1 MHSFACDF
9 LGIFAISVT
18 ELFSR
23 KTLCFCNLKWISF
36 NKSSSNFPIND
47 SDALPDLVQFVQLN
61 KREKALWRSVTF
73 SIAGLSLQFY

>member
-1 MHSFACDF
+1 MDF
-9 LGIFAISVT
+9 
-18 ELFSR
+18 
-23 KTLCFCNLKWISF
+23 F

-61 KREKALWRSVTF
+61 KREKSLWRSVTF